1 MKMKNIKIT
10 INENGKV
17 KIEYSGFQGSECF
30 IEAKKLYEQLKALG
44 VDVEIQETQ
53 VTQEF
58 YKTQARSNVR
68 S

>member
-30 IEAKKLYEQLKALG
+30 IEAKKLYEQMKALG
-44 VDVEIQETQ
+44 LDVEIQATQ
-53 VTQEF
+53 PTQEF